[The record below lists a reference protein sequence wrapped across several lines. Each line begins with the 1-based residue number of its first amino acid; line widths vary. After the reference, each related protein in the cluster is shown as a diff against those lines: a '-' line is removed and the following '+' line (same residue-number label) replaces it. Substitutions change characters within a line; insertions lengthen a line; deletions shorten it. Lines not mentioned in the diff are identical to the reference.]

1 VVEKMKKNEEKNDK
15 KNASADENKS
25 ELNNIFKSN
34 RVLGIV
40 GNQNTAKSSLVLSE
54 LLLLKKEH
62 KDMNIYVFG
71 VEQKL
76 KPYLEKHNI
85 IFLHNME
92 DILDLKIRDSV
103 IYIDEVSTFVS
114 TKTKDRQTDR
124 FKRFINRIVHQNDW
138 LIISTAEVGFFNK
151 LACSMI
157 NAFII
162 KEIELDSLVNNTW
175 LKRLVKGLPRT
186 SDYRVDM
193 NINEFYVLLNNDLTK
208 KCNFLYNPNL
218 DSKAE
223 NVNPFK

>member
-1 VVEKMKKNEEKNDK
+1 MNRKNEEKNDK

-25 ELNNIFKSN
+25 ELQYIFKSN

-54 LLLLKKEH
+54 LLLLRKEH
-62 KDMNIYVFG
+62 KDMKIYVFG

-76 KPYLEKHNI
+76 KPYLEKHDI

-92 DILDLKIRDSV
+92 DILDLKIKNSV

-193 NINEFYVLLNNDLTK
+193 NISEFYVLLNNDLTK
-208 KCNFLYNPNL
+208 KCSFPYNPNL